1 MVSELFIH
9 YLEESARISK
19 QGKERALEIL
29 AEKEG
34 NTIEVQ
40 RIKKKILM
48 IKAKSWFGTLFG
60 GYIVE
65 KYYQVAGQI

>member
-1 MVSELFIH
+1 MDSFRD

-34 NTIEVQ
+34 STIEVQ

-48 IKAKSWFGTLFG
+48 IKAKSWFGTIIG

>member
-1 MVSELFIH
+1 MVSESFID
-9 YLEESARISK
+9 YLKESARISK

-40 RIKKKILM
+40 KIKKKILM